1 MKRWQA
7 TPSASEMAV
16 YLDTSALVK
25 LVVDE
30 PESSALLAW
39 LQEPGRVP
47 ASSDLA
53 RTELLRAT
61 RRAASS
67 RMVRAREVLDSLTL
81 LRLSTATF
89 ERAAMLEPLSLRSLD
104 AVHVASALELGDDLA
119 GFVTYDDRQVEALTA
134 LGIPVE
140 QPAAGR

>member
-1 MKRWQA
+1 
-7 TPSASEMAV
+7 MAV

-81 LRLSTATF
+81 LQLSTATF